1 MKCDASKEVSKMA
14 AIQWT
19 QNMSVGI
26 QSIDA
31 DHQILVSMV
40 NRLADAIKTARG
52 KETVSSILDALLD
65 YTTYHFGREEVLMQ
79 ACGYPDLDAHRH
91 THKVLRTQVAHIR
104 ERYRGNPETIYD
116 REVLGFLK
124 NWLTSHIMG
133 RDKLYAPFMTSRR
146 DAVEKAEAA
155 YAERVV
161 KEPELAALQ
170 NAGTAA

>member
-1 MKCDASKEVSKMA
+1 MA

-26 QSIDA
+26 RSIDA
-31 DHQILVSMV
+31 DHQILVGMV
-40 NRLADAIKTARG
+40 NRLDDAIKAARG
-52 KETVSSILDALLD
+52 NDSVNSILDALLD
-65 YTTYHFGREEVLMQ
+65 YTTYHFGREEALMQ
-79 ACGYPDLDAHRH
+79 ACGYPDLDAHCH

-104 ERYRGNPETIYD
+104 DRHLCNPETIHD
-116 REVLGFLK
+116 REVLAFLK

-155 YAERVV
+155 YAERSL

-170 NAGTAA
+170 NTGMVG